1 MKEEKKLNELEK
13 YISQFSF
20 DEILKIEESDRQFFA
35 LKNARNHIKNTKW
48 NEKINQNLFLF
59 LILQN
64 SIISYQIA
72 GSGENRREEFAE
84 KISCDFEKNLELFS
98 KWESNVDRWYG
109 FLTTSKYNKRLYNL
123 KKNRLTKFDKF
134 FFEGEYKKL
143 DNYYYNME
151 LLLEKMVNIMWMKSA
166 DKTMTFAI
174 KMFGYGARIVFDK
187 FTKYPMDIK
196 IPVDSRI
203 TKIWEKFDIEGK
215 DIQDYL
221 QKVSEKYSIP
231 PLHLDS
237 LLWIKLWKEI

>member
-1 MKEEKKLNELEK
+1 MKKEKKLNELEK

-20 DEILKIEESDRQFFA
+20 EEILKIEESDRQFLA
-35 LKNARNHIKNTKW
+35 LKKSWNQIKNKYW

-64 SIISYQIA
+64 SIVSYQIA

-84 KISCDFEKNLELFS
+84 KILCDFEKILELFS
-98 KWESNVDRWYG
+98 KWESNVGRWYG
-109 FLTTSKYNKRLYNL
+109 FLTSSKYNKRLYNL

-134 FFEGEYKKL
+134 FFEWKCEAFME
-143 DNYYYNME
+143 YYNDMNS
-151 LLLEKMVNIMWMKSA
+151 LLADVVAIMWMKHA

-187 FTKYPMDIK
+187 FIKYPIDIK

-203 TKIWEKFDIEGK
+203 IKIWKRFDIDEK
-215 DIQDYL
+215 DIQNYL
-221 QKVSEKYSIP
+221 QKISEKCSIP

>member
-1 MKEEKKLNELEK
+1 MKEEKTLNKLEK

-20 DEILKIEESDRQFFA
+20 QNILKIEESDRQFLA
-35 LKNARNHIKNTKW
+35 LKSAW
-48 NEKINQNLFLF
+48 NKINSLWKNKKISQSLFLF

-84 KISCDFEKNLELFS
+84 KISCDYETLYGLFIDW
-98 KWESNVDRWYG
+98 KSNVDWRYG

-123 KKNRLTKFDKF
+123 KRNRLIKFDKF
-134 FFEGEYKKL
+134 FFDGEYKIMET
-143 DNYYYNME
+143 YYDNME
-151 LLLEKMVNIMWMKSA
+151 LLLEKMVNTMWMKNA

-174 KMFGYGARIVFDK
+174 KMFGYGARLSLGRFV
-187 FTKYPMDIK
+187 KYPMNIR

-203 TKIWEKFDIEGK
+203 KKIWEKFDINER

-221 QKVSEKYSIP
+221 QEISEKYSIP

>member
-1 MKEEKKLNELEK
+1 MKKEKNLNELEE

-20 DEILKIEESDRQFFA
+20 DEILKIEESDRQFLA
-35 LKNARNHIKNTKW
+35 LKNARNQIKNIKW
-48 NEKINQNLFLF
+48 NKRINQNLFFF

-64 SIISYQIA
+64 AIVSYQIA

-84 KISCDFEKNLELFS
+84 KFLYDFGKLVGLFS
-98 KWESNVDRWYG
+98 KWESNVDWRYG
-109 FLTTSKYNKRLYNL
+109 FLTGSKYNKRLYNM

-134 FFEGEYKKL
+134 FLEWKCEDFVK
-143 DNYYYNME
+143 YYNDMNS
-151 LLLEKMVNIMWMKSA
+151 LLTDIVAIMWMKHA

-174 KMFGYGARIVFDK
+174 KMFGYGARVVFDK
-187 FTKYPMDIK
+187 FIKYPMDIK

-203 TKIWEKFDIEGK
+203 TKIWEKFDIDEK
-215 DIQDYL
+215 NIQDYL
-221 QKVSEKYSIP
+221 QWISEKYSIP

>member
-1 MKEEKKLNELEK
+1 MKNSRNANQLEK
-13 YISQFSF
+13 YIGQFSF
-20 DEILKIEESDRQFFA
+20 DEILGIEESDRQFLA
-35 LKNARNHIKNTKW
+35 LKNARNYIKNTKW
-48 NEKINQNLFLF
+48 NEKVNQNLFLF

-84 KISCDFEKNLELFS
+84 KISCDFEKILWLSS
-98 KWESNVDRWYG
+98 KWDSNVDWRYG

-134 FFEGEYKKL
+134 FFEDEYEKMA
-143 DNYYYNME
+143 DYYDNME
-151 LLLEKMVNIMWMKSA
+151 ILLEKMVDIMWMKNA

-174 KMFGYGARIVFDK
+174 KMFGYGARVVFDK
-187 FTKYPMDIK
+187 FVKYPMDIK

-221 QKVSEKYSIP
+221 QWISEKYSIP